1 MAKLLYFAWLS
12 LLIISAIGCN
22 SDRVPQPI
30 RDTSPAPETEDTTPG
45 VEEFRETYIVVR
57 GDTLIAI
64 AARFGIHLN
73 DLVRENNIADPTMIY
88 VGQVLLIPPPP
99 SEEDGPLLTIPPPT
113 DPLLPTLEPTTSLR
127 SQ

>member
-30 RDTSPAPETEDTTPG
+30 PDTSPAPETEETIPD

-64 AARFGIHLN
+64 ADQFGIHLN

-99 SEEDGPLLTIPPPT
+99 SEDDGPLLTIPPPT
-113 DPLLPTLEPTTSLR
+113 DPLLPTLEPTS
-127 SQ
+127 SIPN

>member
-1 MAKLLYFAWLS
+1 MV
-12 LLIISAIGCN
+12 GCN
-22 SDRVPQPI
+22 PDRAPESIPN
-30 RDTSPAPETEDTTPG
+30 TSPAPGTEETIPD

-64 AARFGIHLN
+64 ADQFGIHLN

-99 SEEDGPLLTIPPPT
+99 SEDDGPLLTIPPPT
-113 DPLLPTLEPTTSLR
+113 DPLLPTLEPTS
-127 SQ
+127 SIPN

>member
-1 MAKLLYFAWLS
+1 MAKLLHLASLS
-12 LLIISAIGCN
+12 LLTVFMVGCN
-22 SDRVPQPI
+22 PDRAPESIPN
-30 RDTSPAPETEDTTPG
+30 TSPAPETEETIPD

-64 AARFGIHLN
+64 ADQFGIHLN

-113 DPLLPTLEPTTSLR
+113 DPLLPTLEPTS
-127 SQ
+127 SIPN

>member
-1 MAKLLYFAWLS
+1 VAKLLHLASLS
-12 LLIISAIGCN
+12 LLTVFMVGCN
-22 SDRVPQPI
+22 PDRAPESIPN
-30 RDTSPAPETEDTTPG
+30 TSPAPETEETIPD

-64 AARFGIHLN
+64 ADQFGIHLN

-113 DPLLPTLEPTTSLR
+113 DPLLPTLEPTS
-127 SQ
+127 SIPN